1 MNLKIIK
8 HCLESTQIDNKKK
21 QLENY
26 KTDVDSFRK
35 IHKEF
40 IKDNKLIVKS
50 QQRFRSEK
58 HNAFTE

>member
-8 HCLESTQIDNKKK
+8 HCLESTQIGNKKK

-40 IKDNKLIVKS
+40 IKDDKSIVKS

-58 HNAFTE
+58 HNAYTE

>member
-21 QLENY
+21 QLENH

-40 IKDNKLIVKS
+40 IKDDKSIVKS

-58 HNAFTE
+58 HNAYTE

>member
-1 MNLKIIK
+1 MKIIK

-40 IKDNKLIVKS
+40 IKDDKLIVKS